1 MCEAGV
7 NVKVIQ
13 ETLGHKDI
21 STTLNIY
28 TDVTKELKRTAFEG
42 LDSFFKTGLAD

>member
-1 MCEAGV
+1 M
-7 NVKVIQ
+7 KVIQ

-28 TDVTKELKRTAFEG
+28 TDVTKELQKPELEG
-42 LDSFFKTGLAD
+42 LDSYFKKIPCVMYCL